1 MELRVRGSPTP
12 LHPDPS
18 YPDGRDLIFFVLA
31 IKNSYGHPARVLQMN
46 IAKLIPST
54 LLACGLLIGSHA
66 SADVIEGVLEK
77 GLVYSALFTASQGSG
92 DLIGQA
98 FRNQSAVGKEILDH
112 CLPEMFCKIAQGTT
126 KDLTDTRHL
135 KFEDDPQGW
144 VEITSAKGVA
154 METVVFGHEKTES
167 TRFGKVSIRESDNRV
182 MFRGA
187 AVAPA
192 LADANP
198 LTIAAKYEVGAR
210 DVLLLQETGGV
221 ACPALFWFVTVTA
234 QGVNTTDS
242 FGSCSDVIYPR
253 FKGAQVTVS
262 MPGFAGPL
270 QSSRE
275 KEQAKRTRLDFVFA
289 DGKVTLNGKP
299 LR

>member
-1 MELRVRGSPTP
+1 
-12 LHPDPS
+12 
-18 YPDGRDLIFFVLA
+18 
-31 IKNSYGHPARVLQMN
+31 MN
-46 IAKLIPST
+46 YLKHITTVI
-54 LLACGLLIGSHA
+54 IA
-66 SADVIEGVLEK
+66 SASLVASLASAEVIEGVLEK

-98 FRNQSAVGKEILDH
+98 FRNQSPVGKEVLDH
-112 CLPEMFCKIAQGTT
+112 CLPAMFCKIAQGTT

-135 KFEDDPQGW
+135 KFEDEPQGW

-154 METVVFGHEKTES
+154 METVVFGYEKSES

-198 LTIAAKYEVGAR
+198 LTIVAKYEVGAR
-210 DVLLLQETGGV
+210 DVVLLQETGGV

-234 QGVNTTDS
+234 HGVSTTDS

-253 FKGAQVTVS
+253 FKGTQVTVS
-262 MPGFAGPL
+262 MPGFAGPF
-270 QSSRE
+270 QSIRE

-289 DGKVTLNGKP
+289 DGKLTVKGKP

>member
-1 MELRVRGSPTP
+1 MGWSCVLAAAPPPCIQTPPTQTAGI
-12 LHPDPS
+12 S
-18 YPDGRDLIFFVLA
+18 YFFVLA
-31 IKNSYGHPARVLQMN
+31 IKNSYGHPARVFQMN
-46 IAKLIPST
+46 LAKHIPST

-66 SADVIEGVLEK
+66 SAEVIEGVLEK
-77 GLVYSALFTASQGSG
+77 GSVYSALFTASQGSG

-98 FRNQSAVGKEILDH
+98 FRNQSAAGKEILDH

-154 METVVFGHEKTES
+154 METVVFGHAKSEP

-182 MFRGA
+182 MFRGTS
-187 AVAPA
+187 VAPA

-198 LTIAAKYEVGAR
+198 LTIVAKYEVGAS

-234 QGVNTTDS
+234 
-242 FGSCSDVIYPR
+242 
-253 FKGAQVTVS
+253 
-262 MPGFAGPL
+262 
-270 QSSRE
+270 
-275 KEQAKRTRLDFVFA
+275 
-289 DGKVTLNGKP
+289 
-299 LR
+299 